1 MRASNTSKV
10 TSIILVWIT
19 LVGDYE
25 EAGELEAANPTLCG
39 GESVFSIISQAGQS
53 TTELIVLFVRTIC
66 DVEHPACQEGP
77 RCRLGAGQLYLAL
90 WELQSLVHLAHL
102 ARSRDMVQGGLAQ
115 WASVIQQLQA
125 DR

>member
-19 LVGDYE
+19 LVGDYD
-25 EAGELEAANPTLCG
+25 EAEELEAANPTLCG

-66 DVEHPACQEGP
+66 DVEHPACREGLK
-77 RCRLGAGQLYLAL
+77 CR
-90 WELQSLVHLAHL
+90 
-102 ARSRDMVQGGLAQ
+102 RSYSKLCGRF
-115 WASVIQQLQA
+115 
-125 DR
+125 